1 MKYKTVFIYFFVSLL
16 PVCLALSGLS
26 SLTPW
31 IDEVMFIDTPMRYVR
46 GAGWTTHSWYS
57 IASQAPFML
66 YPPLYSMILVPWMK
80 AFGTSVLA
88 CRSLNVVITLFIGW
102 GLIRILQQLNLKM
115 SFIQTLLLIIL
126 LWCISDMVFM
136 YSNGRPDLMGALFIV
151 IIANEMIH
159 TVESSKRR
167 WSVLVLSA
175 FLMTTAIQAS
185 VCLVILLLLS
195 FLVLDTYR
203 NDIRY
208 LAFWA
213 GAGVFLGF
221 VINCAFMAYHGH
233 LLPFVI
239 NIFSYSG
246 SAKAI
251 AAFILPMMG
260 DSLCIDAAYYMGKL
274 SKMGVE
280 SPLYMRFISAFTRP
294 AYLALLMADSAFLL
308 LYLKSIKKEPY
319 YMIIRYLFI
328 MTLTVP
334 LLMVLAGRYES
345 YYYWMAYLPLFLL
358 TVLLLRF
365 PNYRW
370 GCFIIVFSVL
380 FILTHDR
387 MREDDSNY
395 HELESFISHCTMLKD
410 QKIIAPF
417 SVFYEISKLSSDTYY
432 LGIFP
437 SRALPQR
444 IDYII
449 LPERSAD
456 YGNDRLYDYFDSVSQ
471 SDSQQVVQVA
481 ENKRLELKVYKIKT
495 E

>member
-1 MKYKTVFIYFFVSLL
+1 MRYRTIFIYFFVSVL
-16 PVCLALSGLS
+16 PVCMALSGLS
-26 SLTPW
+26 NLTPW
-31 IDEVMFIDTPMRYVR
+31 IDEVMFVDTPMRYVR

-57 IASQAPFML
+57 IANQEPFML

-80 AFGTSVLA
+80 VFGTSIFA
-88 CRSLNVVITLFIGW
+88 CRSLNVAITLFIGW
-102 GLIRILQQLNLKM
+102 GLIRILQQLNLKI
-115 SFIQTLLLIIL
+115 SIIQILLLIIL
-126 LWCISDMVFM
+126 LWCTNDMVFM
-136 YSNGRPDLMGALFIV
+136 YSNGRPDLMGALLLVLIV
-151 IIANEMIH
+151 NEMIY
-159 TVESSKRR
+159 TVKSGKRK

-175 FLMTTAIQAS
+175 FLMTTAIQAA
-185 VCLVILLLLS
+185 VCLVIILLLS
-195 FLVLDTYR
+195 FLVLDSYR
-203 NDIRY
+203 KEIKY
-208 LAFWA
+208 LTFLSVS
-213 GAGVFLGF
+213 GIFLGF
-221 VINCAFMAYHGH
+221 VVNCAFMAYHGH
-233 LLPFVI
+233 LMSFVV

-251 AAFILPMMG
+251 TSFILPMMG

-471 SDSQQVVQVA
+471 SDSQQVVLVA

>member
-1 MKYKTVFIYFFVSLL
+1 
-16 PVCLALSGLS
+16 
-26 SLTPW
+26 
-31 IDEVMFIDTPMRYVR
+31 
-46 GAGWTTHSWYS
+46 
-57 IASQAPFML
+57 
-66 YPPLYSMILVPWMK
+66 
-80 AFGTSVLA
+80 
-88 CRSLNVVITLFIGW
+88 
-102 GLIRILQQLNLKM
+102 
-115 SFIQTLLLIIL
+115 
-126 LWCISDMVFM
+126 
-136 YSNGRPDLMGALFIV
+136 
-151 IIANEMIH
+151 
-159 TVESSKRR
+159 
-167 WSVLVLSA
+167 
-175 FLMTTAIQAS
+175 
-185 VCLVILLLLS
+185 
-195 FLVLDTYR
+195 
-203 NDIRY
+203 
-208 LAFWA
+208 
-213 GAGVFLGF
+213 
-221 VINCAFMAYHGH
+221 
-233 LLPFVI
+233 
-239 NIFSYSG
+239 
-246 SAKAI
+246 
-251 AAFILPMMG
+251 
-260 DSLCIDAAYYMGKL
+260 
-274 SKMGVE
+274 MGVE

-410 QKIIAPF
+410 KKIIAPF

-471 SDSQQVVQVA
+471 SDSQQVVLVA